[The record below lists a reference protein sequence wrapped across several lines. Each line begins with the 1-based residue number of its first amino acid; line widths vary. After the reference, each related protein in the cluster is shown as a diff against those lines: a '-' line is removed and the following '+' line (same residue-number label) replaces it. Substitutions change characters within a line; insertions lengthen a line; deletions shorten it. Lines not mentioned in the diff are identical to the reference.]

1 MSARDAV
8 AVTGIGLVTPA
19 GVGAPA
25 TWAGLIEGRSVAA
38 PDPELAGLPVA
49 FSCRVGDFDGVAL
62 LGHRLNRRLDPF
74 SRFAV
79 AAARE
84 AVADATLGPGR
95 WAAERVA
102 VVLGVGASSMSGTE
116 AAVEMVLGDRP
127 DRVSPF
133 ALPRTLPNMA
143 AAEAALDL
151 GAQGPCFT
159 VSSACAS
166 GAHALGVAR
175 DMLLSGACDVVV
187 AGGAESG
194 RSRTSAASFAR
205 IGALSTRGD
214 EPHLASRPF
223 DLDRDGFV
231 LGEGAGVLVLER
243 VADARARGA
252 RVRAYLAGYGASAD
266 AHHITAPHPEGRGA
280 VRAIRAA
287 LADAGLAPADIGHVN
302 AHATSTP
309 MNDVV
314 EAAALG
320 EVFGALAPPVTAFKG
335 VIGHAMGAAG
345 AIEAAGVVMS
355 LERGLLPPVA
365 NLDKLDPAID
375 VNVVVD
381 RPRHVRRAPALS
393 TSFGFG
399 GQNAALV
406 FSPA

>member
-19 GVGAPA
+19 GVGAAA
-25 TWAGLIEGRSVAA
+25 TWAGLCAGRSMATT
-38 PDPELAGLPVA
+38 DPELAGLAVDISCPVT
-49 FSCRVGDFDGVAL
+49 GFDGVAL
-62 LGHRLNRRLDPF
+62 LGARLNRRLDPF

-84 AVADATLGPGR
+84 AVAEAGLGPEQ
-95 WAAERVA
+95 WAAERVG
-102 VVLGVGASSMSGTE
+102 VVLGVGGNSMGGTE
-116 AAVEMVLGDRP
+116 VAIQKIQAGEP
-127 DRVSPF
+127 ERVSAF
-133 ALPRTLPNMA
+133 ALPRSLPNMA

-151 GAQGPCFT
+151 GTQGPCFT

-166 GAHALGVAR
+166 STHAIGVAR
-175 DMLLSGACDVVV
+175 DLLLSGACDVVIT
-187 AGGAESG
+187 GGTETA
-194 RSRTSAASFAR
+194 RSRTASACFGR
-205 IGALSTRGD
+205 IGALSNRVD

-231 LGEGAGVLVLER
+231 LGEGAGVLVMER

-252 RVRAYLAGYGASAD
+252 RIQAYLSGFGASSD
-266 AHHITAPHPEGRGA
+266 AHHVTAPHPEGRGA
-280 VRAIRAA
+280 IQAIRAA
-287 LADAGLAPADIGHVN
+287 LADAGLEPADIGHVN

-309 MNDVV
+309 MNDVT
-314 EAAALG
+314 EGWAIS
-320 EVFGALAPPVTAFKG
+320 EVFGRSALPVTAFKG

-345 AIEAAGVVMS
+345 AIEAAGVVLS
-355 LERGLLPPVA
+355 LRHGLLPPVA

-375 VNVVVD
+375 LDVVTG
-381 RPRHVRRAPALS
+381 RPRQVNRAPAVS